1 MLRVF
6 LLISVAAITAGCASE
21 VIRSPASL
29 LPPSSTDRARI
40 EISEEASIEP
50 STGYRRVL
58 PSGSLWE
65 LRGTLPQGAAYR
77 RVNGI
82 FTVEGAHVHEAYI
95 KLNGAVVGKAE
106 PNGIFFVDR
115 DPGNMEVITGSEVEK
130 RLSFTVSAGET
141 RYVRS
146 SVGLGVLVY
155 RIIPELVAEEEA
167 KKEIADLAYTGSNG
181 MRK

>member
-1 MLRVF
+1 MQSPGASLLAGVA
-6 LLISVAAITAGCASE
+6 LLISLATITVGCASE

-29 LPPSSTDRARI
+29 SPPSNTDRARI

-58 PSGSLWE
+58 PSGSIWE

-95 KLNGAVVGKAE
+95 VLAGNQLVGFYL
-106 PNGIFFVDR
+106 P
-115 DPGNMEVITGSEVEK
+115 VEQAYSPTRPLLL
-130 RLSFTVSAGET
+130 RL
-141 RYVRS
+141 
-146 SVGLGVLVY
+146 
-155 RIIPELVAEEEA
+155 
-167 KKEIADLAYTGSNG
+167 K
-181 MRK
+181 